1 MSIGIWQL
9 VIILV
14 IVLILFGR
22 GKISQIMGEFGK
34 GINSFKKEIKNQQQ
48 DQADKI
54 SQDIDKNSLKN
65 LDKKSKKSYK

>member
-9 VIILV
+9 VIILI

-34 GINSFKKEIKNQQQ
+34 GIKSFKKEIK
-48 DQADKI
+48 
-54 SQDIDKNSLKN
+54 SQEAEQLKKDRNNAKN
-65 LDKKSKKSYK
+65 

>member
-48 DQADKI
+48 DQADRI